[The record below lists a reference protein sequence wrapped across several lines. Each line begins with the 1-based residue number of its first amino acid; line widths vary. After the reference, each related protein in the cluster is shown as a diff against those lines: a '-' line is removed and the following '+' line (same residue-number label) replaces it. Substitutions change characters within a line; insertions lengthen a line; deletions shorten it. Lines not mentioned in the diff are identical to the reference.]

1 MVTMNDIIAFV
12 RKAMENKLYV
22 STYFEGLH
30 ISLEIED
37 AKKRFIDIS
46 ININKTVQINTNSG
60 RFFIENLTEKELLQY
75 NLLIEDVKSYMEQ
88 RGLEDFANFFKDED
102 KKVKD
107 INDLDNED
115 E

>member
-1 MVTMNDIIAFV
+1 MVTMNDVIAFV
-12 RKAMENKLYV
+12 RKAMDNKFYV
-22 STYFEGLH
+22 STYYEGLH
-30 ISLEIED
+30 ISTEG
-37 AKKRFIDIS
+37 KKVIDIS
-46 ININKTVQINTNSG
+46 VRRDETMLVDTNFG
-60 RFFIENLTEKELLQY
+60 RFFIKNLTEKELLQY

>member
-1 MVTMNDIIAFV
+1 MVTMNDVIAFV
-12 RKAMENKLYV
+12 RKAMENKFYV

-30 ISLEIED
+30 ISSED
-37 AKKRFIDIS
+37 KDKKRFIDIS
-46 ININKTVQINTNSG
+46 VGTNKIKIDTNSG
-60 RFFIENLTEKELLQY
+60 RFFIKNLTEKELLQY

-88 RGLEDFANFFKDED
+88 RGLEDFVNFFKDED

>member
-1 MVTMNDIIAFV
+1 MVMMNDVIAFV
-12 RKAMENKLYV
+12 RKAMENKFYV

-30 ISLEIED
+30 ISSEN
-37 AKKRFIDIS
+37 KVIDIS
-46 ININKTVQINTNSG
+46 VRRDKTVLIDTNSG
-60 RFFIENLTEKELLQY
+60 RFFIKDLTEKELLQY
-75 NLLIEDVKSYMEQ
+75 SLLIEDVKSYVEQ

>member
-1 MVTMNDIIAFV
+1 MVTMNDVIAFV
-12 RKAMENKLYV
+12 RKAMDNKFYV
-22 STYFEGLH
+22 STYYEGLH
-30 ISLEIED
+30 ISTEG
-37 AKKRFIDIS
+37 KKVIDIS
-46 ININKTVQINTNSG
+46 VVRINKTAQIDTNFG
-60 RFFIENLTEKELLQY
+60 RFFIKNLTEKELLQY
-75 NLLIEDVKSYMEQ
+75 NLLAEDVKSYMEQ